1 MSNSAFLV
9 AFFTTIIRYY
19 DYALFGLS
27 ASILAQNF
35 LPNIEQDK
43 QLLGFFA
50 ILSAAVIVR
59 PLGSLI
65 FGFIGDKYGRT
76 KSIKISMFMSSISTG
91 LIAIAPSFEMI
102 GIFATVILTLCRMVF
117 LASLAGEVDG
127 IKIYVAEKTGD
138 NRKNLN
144 IGIVSCCSQIGALLA
159 AIAYYYASN
168 FGILY
173 LWRFNFFIGAIFGL
187 FAILMRNF
195 FKESSEFLYY
205 KNTASFKKLDTS
217 EFYGIRLYSRTNV
230 CSAASSLNSSC
241 LKLFK
246 FSCIQQIEIIRNN
259 KSSFI
264 IALLING
271 ATGGVYHFLVIFL
284 GVFLTKIAFVNHPEI
299 RFMNIALTTTYG
311 ISAVFAGLLADQINP
326 LRQITWALFVSI
338 IAALGMQIML
348 YKQIFNILCPV
359 ILIGLAAFYAVPLQI
374 IVQSLFKTNV
384 KMRLYSLSH
393 SFGGIILSSTTPFFS
408 MLLWQNFK
416 SLSLTLSFFIFLL
429 IILMS
434 AVLVLRRMLSLH
446 GY

>member
-1 MSNSAFLV
+1 MFNSAFLV

-35 LPNIEQDK
+35 LPNIGQDK

-50 ILSAAVIVR
+50 VLSAAVIVR

-76 KSIKISMFMSSISTG
+76 KSIKISMFISSISTV
-91 LIAIAPSFEMI
+91 LIAITPSFEMI

-127 IKIYVAEKTGD
+127 IKVYIAEQTGY

-168 FGILY
+168 SNIEY
-173 LWRFNFFIGAIFGL
+173 LWRFNFLIGAIFGL

-195 FKESSEFLYY
+195 FKESSSFL
-205 KNTASFKKLDTS
+205 
-217 EFYGIRLYSRTNV
+217 RM
-230 CSAASSLNSSC
+230 SSKSSVR
-241 LKLFK
+241 
-246 FSCIQQIEIIRNN
+246 QIIRDN
-259 KSSFI
+259 KLSFI
-264 IALLING
+264 IALLVNG
-271 ATGGVYHFLVIFL
+271 AIGGIYHFLVIFL
-284 GVFLTKIAFVNHPEI
+284 GVFLAKIAFINHPEI
-299 RFMNIALTTTYG
+299 RFINIALIITYG
-311 ISAVFAGLLADQINP
+311 ISAVFAGLLADKINP

-338 IAALGMQIML
+338 IIALGMQIML

-429 IILMS
+429 IILIS
-434 AVLVLRRMLSLH
+434 TVLVLRRTSSL
-446 GY
+446 

>member
-1 MSNSAFLV
+1 MMSPQKGNISMSNSAFLV

-91 LIAIAPSFEMI
+91 LIAITPSFEII

-127 IKIYVAEKTGD
+127 IKVYVAEKTGN
-138 NRKNLN
+138 NRKNLS
-144 IGIVSCCSQIGALLA
+144 IGIVSCCGQIGALLA

-168 FGILY
+168 SDIRY
-173 LWRFNFFIGAIFGL
+173 LWRFNFLIGAIFGL

-195 FKESSEFLYY
+195 FKENNEFLR
-205 KNTASFKKLDTS
+205 K
-217 EFYGIRLYSRTNV
+217 
-230 CSAASSLNSSC
+230 SSKSTI
-241 LKLFK
+241 K
-246 FSCIQQIEIIRNN
+246 QIIKDN

-264 IALLING
+264 IALLVNG
-271 ATGGVYHFLVIFL
+271 AIGGVYHFLVIFL
-284 GVFLTKIAFVNHPEI
+284 GVFLTKIAFINHPEI

-311 ISAVFAGLLADQINP
+311 ISAVFAGLLADKINP
-326 LRQITWALFVSI
+326 LRQITWALFASI
-338 IAALGMQIML
+338 IVALGMQIML

-374 IVQSLFKTNV
+374 IIQSLFKTNV

-393 SFGGIILSSTTPFFS
+393 SFGGIILSATTPFFS

-429 IILMS
+429 IILIS
-434 AVLVLRRMLSLH
+434 TVLVLRNLKQITSK
-446 GY
+446 

>member
-1 MSNSAFLV
+1 MFNPAFLV

-27 ASILAQNF
+27 TSILAQSF

-50 ILSAAVIVR
+50 VLSAAVIVR

-76 KSIKISMFMSSISTG
+76 KSIKISMFISSISTG
-91 LIAIAPSFEMI
+91 LIAITPSFEMI
-102 GIFATVILTLCRMVF
+102 GIFATVILTLCRMIF

-127 IKIYVAEKTGD
+127 IKVYVAEQTGN

-168 FGILY
+168 SDILY
-173 LWRFNFFIGAIFGL
+173 LWRFNFLIGAIFGL
-187 FAILMRNF
+187 FAILMRSF
-195 FKESSEFLYY
+195 FKESSKFL
-205 KNTASFKKLDTS
+205 
-217 EFYGIRLYSRTNV
+217 R
-230 CSAASSLNSSC
+230 ASSKSTVWQIIKDS
-241 LKLFK
+241 KL
-246 FSCIQQIEIIRNN
+246 
-259 KSSFI
+259 SFI

-271 ATGGVYHFLVIFL
+271 AIGGIYHFLVIFL
-284 GVFLTKIAFVNHPEI
+284 GVFLTKIAFINHPEI
-299 RFMNIALTTTYG
+299 RFINIALIITYG
-311 ISAVFAGLLADQINP
+311 ISAVFAGLLADKINP
-326 LRQITWALFVSI
+326 LRQITWALFASI
-338 IAALGMQIML
+338 IVALGMQIML
-348 YKQIFNILCPV
+348 YKQIFNILGPV

-393 SFGGIILSSTTPFFS
+393 SFGGIILSSSTPFFS

-429 IILMS
+429 VILTS
-434 AVLVLRRMLSLH
+434 TVLVLRRMLSLH
-446 GY
+446 GSQNLLDVIPAKAGI

>member
-35 LPNIEQDK
+35 LPDIEQDK

-91 LIAIAPSFEMI
+91 LIAITPSFEMI
-102 GIFATVILTLCRMVF
+102 GIFATVILTLCRMFF

-168 FGILY
+168 SDIQY

-195 FKESSEFLYY
+195 FKESSEFLR
-205 KNTASFKKLDTS
+205 K
-217 EFYGIRLYSRTNV
+217 
-230 CSAASSLNSSC
+230 SSKSTI
-241 LKLFK
+241 K
-246 FSCIQQIEIIRNN
+246 QIIKEN
-259 KSSFI
+259 KTSFI

-271 ATGGVYHFLVIFL
+271 AIGGVYHFLVIFL
-284 GVFLTKIAFVNHPEI
+284 GVFLTKIAFVNHTEI

-311 ISAVFAGLLADQINP
+311 ISAVFAGLLADKINP
-326 LRQITWALFVSI
+326 LRQITWTVFASI
-338 IAALGMQIML
+338 IVALGMQIML
-348 YKQIFNILCPV
+348 YKQIFNILCPI
-359 ILIGLAAFYAVPLQI
+359 ILIGLAAFYAAPLQI

-434 AVLVLRRMLSLH
+434 TVLVLRKMLSLH

>member
-43 QLLGFFA
+43 QLLVFFA

-59 PLGSLI
+59 PLGSLM

-76 KSIKISMFMSSISTG
+76 KSIKISMCMSSIATG
-91 LIAIAPSFEMI
+91 LIAITPSFEII

-127 IKIYVAEKTGD
+127 IKVYVAEKTGD
-138 NRKNLN
+138 NQKNLN

-168 FGILY
+168 SDIQY
-173 LWRFNFFIGAIFGL
+173 LWRFTFFIGAIFGL

-195 FKESSEFLYY
+195 FKESSEFLR
-205 KNTASFKKLDTS
+205 TS
-217 EFYGIRLYSRTNV
+217 SQSTLR
-230 CSAASSLNSSC
+230 
-241 LKLFK
+241 
-246 FSCIQQIEIIRNN
+246 QIIWNN
-259 KSSFI
+259 KLSVI

-271 ATGGVYHFLVIFL
+271 AIGGVYHFLVIFL
-284 GVFLTKIAFVNHPEI
+284 GVLLTKIALINHPEI

-311 ISAVFAGLLADQINP
+311 ISAVFAGLFADKINP

-338 IAALGMQIML
+338 IVALGMQIML

-434 AVLVLRRMLSLH
+434 TVLVLRRMSSSQQ
-446 GY
+446 

>member
-76 KSIKISMFMSSISTG
+76 KSIKISMCMSSISTG
-91 LIAIAPSFEMI
+91 LIAITPSFEII

-127 IKIYVAEKTGD
+127 IKVYVAEKTVD
-138 NRKNLN
+138 NQKNLN

-168 FGILY
+168 SDIQY

-195 FKESSEFLYY
+195 FKASSEFLR
-205 KNTASFKKLDTS
+205 TS
-217 EFYGIRLYSRTNV
+217 SKSTLR
-230 CSAASSLNSSC
+230 
-241 LKLFK
+241 
-246 FSCIQQIEIIRNN
+246 QIIWNN
-259 KSSFI
+259 KLSVI

-271 ATGGVYHFLVIFL
+271 AIGGVYNFLVIFL
-284 GVFLTKIAFVNHPEI
+284 GVFLTKIAFINHPEI

-311 ISAVFAGLLADQINP
+311 ISAVFAGLFADKINP

-338 IAALGMQIML
+338 IVALGMQIML

-434 AVLVLRRMLSLH
+434 TVLVLRRMSSSQK
-446 GY
+446 

>member
-9 AFFTTIIRYY
+9 AFFTAIIRYY

-35 LPNIEQDK
+35 LPDIEQDK

-91 LIAIAPSFEMI
+91 LIAITPSFEMI
-102 GIFATVILTLCRMVF
+102 GIFATVILTLCRMFF

-127 IKIYVAEKTGD
+127 IKVYVAEKTGD

-144 IGIVSCCSQIGALLA
+144 IGIISCCSQIGALLA

-168 FGILY
+168 SDIQY

-195 FKESSEFLYY
+195 FKESSEFLR
-205 KNTASFKKLDTS
+205 K
-217 EFYGIRLYSRTNV
+217 
-230 CSAASSLNSSC
+230 SSKSTI
-241 LKLFK
+241 K
-246 FSCIQQIEIIRNN
+246 QIIKDN
-259 KSSFI
+259 KTSFI

-271 ATGGVYHFLVIFL
+271 AIGGVYHFLVIFL

-311 ISAVFAGLLADQINP
+311 ISAVFAGLLADKINP
-326 LRQITWALFVSI
+326 LRQITWTVFASI
-338 IAALGMQIML
+338 IVALGMQIML
-348 YKQIFNILCPV
+348 YKQTFNILCPI

-393 SFGGIILSSTTPFFS
+393 SCGGIILSSTTPFFS
-408 MLLWQNFK
+408 MSLWQNFK

-429 IILMS
+429 IILMCT
-434 AVLVLRRMLSLH
+434 VLVLRKMLSLH
-446 GY
+446 GYGNPPKNNRQKE

>member
-91 LIAIAPSFEMI
+91 LIAITPSFEII

-127 IKIYVAEKTGD
+127 IKVYVAEKTGD

-144 IGIVSCCSQIGALLA
+144 IGIVSCCSQIGALFA

-168 FGILY
+168 SGILY
-173 LWRFNFFIGAIFGL
+173 LWRFNFFIGVIFGL

-205 KNTASFKKLDTS
+205 KNKSLSKSTIWQIIKDNKL
-217 EFYGIRLYSRTNV
+217 
-230 CSAASSLNSSC
+230 
-241 LKLFK
+241 
-246 FSCIQQIEIIRNN
+246 
-259 KSSFI
+259 SFI

-271 ATGGVYHFLVIFL
+271 AIGGVYHFLVIFL

-299 RFMNIALTTTYG
+299 RFMNIALTATYG
-311 ISAVFAGLLADQINP
+311 ISAVFAGLLADKINP
-326 LRQITWALFVSI
+326 LRQIAWALFVSI

-416 SLSLTLSFFIFLL
+416 SLSLTLSFF
-429 IILMS
+429 
-434 AVLVLRRMLSLH
+434 V
-446 GY
+446 

>member
-35 LPNIEQDK
+35 LPDIEQDK

-91 LIAIAPSFEMI
+91 LIAITPSFEMI
-102 GIFATVILTLCRMVF
+102 GIFATVILTLCRMFF

-127 IKIYVAEKTGD
+127 IKVYVAEKTGD

-168 FGILY
+168 SDIQY

-195 FKESSEFLYY
+195 FKESSEFLR
-205 KNTASFKKLDTS
+205 K
-217 EFYGIRLYSRTNV
+217 
-230 CSAASSLNSSC
+230 SSKSTI
-241 LKLFK
+241 K
-246 FSCIQQIEIIRNN
+246 QIIKDN
-259 KSSFI
+259 KTSFI

-271 ATGGVYHFLVIFL
+271 AIGGVYHFLVIFL

-311 ISAVFAGLLADQINP
+311 ISAVFAGLLADKINP
-326 LRQITWALFVSI
+326 LRQITWTVFASI
-338 IAALGMQIML
+338 IVALGMQIML
-348 YKQIFNILCPV
+348 YKQIFNIICPI

-434 AVLVLRRMLSLH
+434 TVLVLRRMLSLH

>member
-1 MSNSAFLV
+1 MFNSAFLV

-35 LPNIEQDK
+35 LPNIGQDK

-50 ILSAAVIVR
+50 VLSAAVIVR

-76 KSIKISMFMSSISTG
+76 KSIKISMFISSISTV
-91 LIAIAPSFEMI
+91 LIAITPSFEMI

-127 IKIYVAEKTGD
+127 IKVYIAEQTGY

-168 FGILY
+168 SNIEY
-173 LWRFNFFIGAIFGL
+173 LWRFNFLIGAIFGL

-195 FKESSEFLYY
+195 FKESSSFL
-205 KNTASFKKLDTS
+205 
-217 EFYGIRLYSRTNV
+217 RM
-230 CSAASSLNSSC
+230 SSKSSVR
-241 LKLFK
+241 
-246 FSCIQQIEIIRNN
+246 QIIRDN
-259 KSSFI
+259 KLSFI
-264 IALLING
+264 IALLVNG
-271 ATGGVYHFLVIFL
+271 AIGGIYHFLVIFL
-284 GVFLTKIAFVNHPEI
+284 GVFLAKIAFINHPEI
-299 RFMNIALTTTYG
+299 RFINIALIITYG
-311 ISAVFAGLLADQINP
+311 ISAVFAGLLADKINP

-338 IAALGMQIML
+338 IIALGMQIML

-429 IILMS
+429 IILIS
-434 AVLVLRRMLSLH
+434 TVLVLRRMSSL
-446 GY
+446 

>member
-91 LIAIAPSFEMI
+91 LIAITPSFEMI

-159 AIAYYYASN
+159 AIAYYYTSN
-168 FGILY
+168 SDIQY

-195 FKESSEFLYY
+195 FKESSEFLR
-205 KNTASFKKLDTS
+205 K
-217 EFYGIRLYSRTNV
+217 
-230 CSAASSLNSSC
+230 SSKSTI
-241 LKLFK
+241 K
-246 FSCIQQIEIIRNN
+246 QIIKDN
-259 KSSFI
+259 KTSFI

-271 ATGGVYHFLVIFL
+271 AIGGVYHFLVIFL

-311 ISAVFAGLLADQINP
+311 ISAVFAGLLADKINP
-326 LRQITWALFVSI
+326 LRQITWTVFASI
-338 IAALGMQIML
+338 IVALGMQIML
-348 YKQIFNILCPV
+348 YKQIFNILCPI

-434 AVLVLRRMLSLH
+434 TVLVLRKMLSLH

>member
-91 LIAIAPSFEMI
+91 LIAITPSFEMI

-168 FGILY
+168 SGILY

-187 FAILMRNF
+187 FAILMRSF
-195 FKESSEFLYY
+195 FKESGEFLYY
-205 KNTASFKKLDTS
+205 KSTIELNLERFRQDEFKEESAERTKVREYKRTPQNSLVLSFLNDARQIIKDNKL
-217 EFYGIRLYSRTNV
+217 
-230 CSAASSLNSSC
+230 
-241 LKLFK
+241 
-246 FSCIQQIEIIRNN
+246 
-259 KSSFI
+259 SFI

-271 ATGGVYHFLVIFL
+271 AIGGVYHFLVIFL

-311 ISAVFAGLLADQINP
+311 ISAVFAGLLADKINP

-429 IILMS
+429 ITLMS
-434 AVLVLRRMLSLH
+434 TVLVLRRMLSLH

>member
-1 MSNSAFLV
+1 MFNSAFLV

-19 DYALFGLS
+19 DYVLFGLS

-91 LIAIAPSFEMI
+91 LIAITPSFEMI

-127 IKIYVAEKTGD
+127 IKVYVAEKTGV

-168 FGILY
+168 SDIQY
-173 LWRFNFFIGAIFGL
+173 LWRLNFFIGAIFGL

-195 FKESSEFLYY
+195 FKETSEFLYY
-205 KNTASFKKLDTS
+205 KNKPSSKSTIWQIIKDNKL
-217 EFYGIRLYSRTNV
+217 
-230 CSAASSLNSSC
+230 
-241 LKLFK
+241 
-246 FSCIQQIEIIRNN
+246 
-259 KSSFI
+259 SFI

-271 ATGGVYHFLVIFL
+271 AIGGVYHFLVIFL
-284 GVFLTKIAFVNHPEI
+284 GVFLTKIAFINHPEI

-311 ISAVFAGLLADQINP
+311 ISAVFAGLLADKINP

-429 IILMS
+429 ITLMS
-434 AVLVLRRMLSLH
+434 TVLVLRKVSSLH

>member
-35 LPNIEQDK
+35 LPDIEQDK

-65 FGFIGDKYGRT
+65 FGFIGDKYGRI

-91 LIAIAPSFEMI
+91 LIAITPSFEMI
-102 GIFATVILTLCRMVF
+102 GIFATVILTLCRMFF

-159 AIAYYYASN
+159 AIAYYYVSN
-168 FGILY
+168 SSIWY
-173 LWRFNFFIGAIFGL
+173 LWRLNFFIGTIFGL
-187 FAILMRNF
+187 FAILIRNF
-195 FKESSEFLYY
+195 FKESREFLYY
-205 KNTASFKKLDTS
+205 KSTIELNLERLRPDEFKEEYAERTKVREHRRIPQNSLVLSFLNDARQIIKDNTL
-217 EFYGIRLYSRTNV
+217 
-230 CSAASSLNSSC
+230 
-241 LKLFK
+241 
-246 FSCIQQIEIIRNN
+246 
-259 KSSFI
+259 SFI

-271 ATGGVYHFLVIFL
+271 AIGGVYHFLVIFL
-284 GVFLTKIAFVNHPEI
+284 GVLLTKIAFVNHPEI

-311 ISAVFAGLLADQINP
+311 ISAVFAGLLADKINP
-326 LRQITWALFVSI
+326 LKQITLTVFASI
-338 IAALGMQIML
+338 IVALGMQIML
-348 YKQIFNILCPV
+348 YKQTFNMLCPV
-359 ILIGLAAFYAVPLQI
+359 ILIGLAAFYAVPLQV
-374 IVQSLFKTNV
+374 IVQSLFKTNI

-416 SLSLTLSFFIFLL
+416 SLSLTLSLFIFLL

-434 AVLVLRRMLSLH
+434 TVLVLRKMLSLH
-446 GY
+446 

>member
-9 AFFTTIIRYY
+9 AFFTTIVRYY

-35 LPNIEQDK
+35 LPSIEQDK
-43 QLLGFFA
+43 QLLGFFVV
-50 ILSAAVIVR
+50 LSAAVIVR

-65 FGFIGDKYGRT
+65 FGFVGDKYGRT
-76 KSIKISMFMSSISTG
+76 KSIKISMFISSISTG
-91 LIAIAPSFEMI
+91 LIAITPSFEMM

-127 IKIYVAEKTGD
+127 IKVYVAEKTGY

-159 AIAYYYASN
+159 SIAYYYASN
-168 FGILY
+168 SSIEY

-187 FAILMRNF
+187 FAILMKNS

-205 KNTASFKKLDTS
+205 KNAD
-217 EFYGIRLYSRTNV
+217 
-230 CSAASSLNSSC
+230 SSLNSSC
-241 LKLFK
+241 LKLFE
-246 FSCIQQIEIIRNN
+246 FSCMQQIKIIKDNL
-259 KSSFI
+259 SSFI

-271 ATGGVYHFLVIFL
+271 AIGGVYHFLVIFL
-284 GVFLTKIAFVNHPEI
+284 GVFLAKIAFINYPEI
-299 RFMNIALTTTYG
+299 RFMNIVLTTTYG
-311 ISAVFAGLLADQINP
+311 ISALFAGLLADKINP
-326 LRQITWALFVSI
+326 LKQIIWALFASI
-338 IAALGMQIML
+338 IVALWMQIML
-348 YKQIFNILCPV
+348 YKQMFNVLCPV
-359 ILIGLAAFYAVPLQI
+359 ILIGLAAFYSVPLQI
-374 IVQSLFKTNV
+374 IVQYLFKTNV

-393 SFGGIILSSTTPFFS
+393 SFGGIILSSSTPFFS

-434 AVLVLRRMLSLH
+434 TVLVLRK
-446 GY
+446 YK

>member
-1 MSNSAFLV
+1 MFNPALLV

-27 ASILAQNF
+27 ASILAQSF

-50 ILSAAVIVR
+50 VLSAAAIVR

-76 KSIKISMFMSSISTG
+76 KSIKISMFISSISTG
-91 LIAIAPSFEMI
+91 LIAITPSFEMI

-127 IKIYVAEKTGD
+127 IKVYVAEQTGN

-168 FGILY
+168 PGILY
-173 LWRFNFFIGAIFGL
+173 LWRFNFLIGAIFGL
-187 FAILMRNF
+187 FAILMRRF
-195 FKESSEFLYY
+195 FKESSGFL
-205 KNTASFKKLDTS
+205 
-217 EFYGIRLYSRTNV
+217 R
-230 CSAASSLNSSC
+230 ASSKSTVWQIIKDN
-241 LKLFK
+241 KL
-246 FSCIQQIEIIRNN
+246 
-259 KSSFI
+259 SFI
-264 IALLING
+264 IALLVNG
-271 ATGGVYHFLVIFL
+271 AIGGAYHFLVIFL
-284 GVFLTKIAFVNHPEI
+284 GVFLAKIAFINHPEI
-299 RFMNIALTTTYG
+299 KFINIALIITYG
-311 ISAVFAGLLADQINP
+311 ISAVFAGLLADKINP
-326 LRQITWALFVSI
+326 LRQIAWALFASI
-338 IAALGMQIML
+338 IVALGMQIML

-374 IVQSLFKTNV
+374 IVQSLFKTNI

-429 IILMS
+429 VILTS
-434 AVLVLRRMLSLH
+434 TVLVLRRMLSLH
-446 GY
+446 GSKNLPDVIPAKAGI

>member
-35 LPNIEQDK
+35 LPDIEQDK

-91 LIAIAPSFEMI
+91 LIAITPSFEMI

-127 IKIYVAEKTGD
+127 IKIYVAEKTGY

-168 FGILY
+168 SSIWY
-173 LWRFNFFIGAIFGL
+173 LWRLNFFIGAIFGL
-187 FAILMRNF
+187 FAILMGNF

-205 KNTASFKKLDTS
+205 KNKPSSKSTIRQIIKDNKL
-217 EFYGIRLYSRTNV
+217 
-230 CSAASSLNSSC
+230 
-241 LKLFK
+241 
-246 FSCIQQIEIIRNN
+246 
-259 KSSFI
+259 SFI

-271 ATGGVYHFLVIFL
+271 AIGGVYHFLVIFL

-311 ISAVFAGLLADQINP
+311 ISAVFAGLLADKINP

-393 SFGGIILSSTTPFFS
+393 SFGGIILSSTIPFFS

-434 AVLVLRRMLSLH
+434 TVLVLRKMLSLH

>member
-35 LPNIEQDK
+35 LPDIEQDK

-76 KSIKISMFMSSISTG
+76 KSIRISMFMSSISTG
-91 LIAIAPSFEMI
+91 LIAITPSFEMI
-102 GIFATVILTLCRMVF
+102 GIFATVILTLCQMFF

-127 IKIYVAEKTGD
+127 IKVYVAEKTGD

-144 IGIVSCCSQIGALLA
+144 IGIVSCCSQVGALLA

-168 FGILY
+168 SDIQY

-195 FKESSEFLYY
+195 FKESSEFLR
-205 KNTASFKKLDTS
+205 K
-217 EFYGIRLYSRTNV
+217 
-230 CSAASSLNSSC
+230 SSKSTI
-241 LKLFK
+241 K
-246 FSCIQQIEIIRNN
+246 QIIKDN
-259 KSSFI
+259 KTSFI

-271 ATGGVYHFLVIFL
+271 AIGGVYHFLVIFL

-311 ISAVFAGLLADQINP
+311 ISAVFAGLLADKINP
-326 LRQITWALFVSI
+326 LRQITWTVFASI
-338 IAALGMQIML
+338 IVALGMQIML
-348 YKQIFNILCPV
+348 YKQTFNILCPI

-393 SFGGIILSSTTPFFS
+393 SFGGIILSSATPFFS

-434 AVLVLRRMLSLH
+434 TVLVLRKMLSLH

>member
-43 QLLGFFA
+43 QLLVFFA

-76 KSIKISMFMSSISTG
+76 KSIKISMCMSSIATG
-91 LIAIAPSFEMI
+91 LIAITPSFEII

-127 IKIYVAEKTGD
+127 IKVYVAEKTGD
-138 NRKNLN
+138 NQKNLN

-168 FGILY
+168 SDIQY

-195 FKESSEFLYY
+195 LKESSEFLR
-205 KNTASFKKLDTS
+205 TS
-217 EFYGIRLYSRTNV
+217 SKSTLR
-230 CSAASSLNSSC
+230 
-241 LKLFK
+241 
-246 FSCIQQIEIIRNN
+246 QIIWNN
-259 KSSFI
+259 KLSVI

-271 ATGGVYHFLVIFL
+271 AIGGVYNFLVIFL
-284 GVFLTKIAFVNHPEI
+284 GVFLTKIALINQPEI

-311 ISAVFAGLLADQINP
+311 ISAVFAGLFADKINP

-338 IAALGMQIML
+338 IVALGMQIML
-348 YKQIFNILCPV
+348 YKQIFNILCPI

-408 MLLWQNFK
+408 MLLWQNVK

-434 AVLVLRRMLSLH
+434 TVLVLRRMLSSQQ
-446 GY
+446 

>member
-91 LIAIAPSFEMI
+91 LIAITPSFEMI
-102 GIFATVILTLCRMVF
+102 GIFATVILTLCRMFF

-127 IKIYVAEKTGD
+127 IKVYVAEKTGD

-168 FGILY
+168 SDIQY

-195 FKESSEFLYY
+195 FKESSEFLR
-205 KNTASFKKLDTS
+205 K
-217 EFYGIRLYSRTNV
+217 
-230 CSAASSLNSSC
+230 SSKSTI
-241 LKLFK
+241 K
-246 FSCIQQIEIIRNN
+246 QIIKDN
-259 KSSFI
+259 KTSFI

-271 ATGGVYHFLVIFL
+271 TIGGVYHFLVIFL

-311 ISAVFAGLLADQINP
+311 ISAVFAGLLADKINP
-326 LRQITWALFVSI
+326 LRQITWTVFASI
-338 IAALGMQIML
+338 IVALGMQIML
-348 YKQIFNILCPV
+348 YKQIFNILCPI

-393 SFGGIILSSTTPFFS
+393 SFGGIILSSTAPFFS

-416 SLSLTLSFFIFLL
+416 SLFLTLSFFIFLL
-429 IILMS
+429 IILIGT
-434 AVLVLRRMLSLH
+434 VLVLRRMLSLH

>member
-35 LPNIEQDK
+35 LPDIEQDK

-59 PLGSLI
+59 SLGSLI

-91 LIAIAPSFEMI
+91 LIAITPSFEMI

-127 IKIYVAEKTGD
+127 IKIYVAEKTGY

-168 FGILY
+168 SSIWY
-173 LWRFNFFIGAIFGL
+173 LWRLNFFIGAIFGL
-187 FAILMRNF
+187 FAILMGNF

-205 KNTASFKKLDTS
+205 KNKPSSKSTIRQIIKDNKL
-217 EFYGIRLYSRTNV
+217 
-230 CSAASSLNSSC
+230 
-241 LKLFK
+241 
-246 FSCIQQIEIIRNN
+246 
-259 KSSFI
+259 SFI

-271 ATGGVYHFLVIFL
+271 AIGGVYHFLVIFL

-311 ISAVFAGLLADQINP
+311 ISAVFAGLLADKINP

-434 AVLVLRRMLSLH
+434 TVLVLRKMLSLH

>member
-27 ASILAQNF
+27 AIILAQNF

-43 QLLGFFA
+43 QLLVFFA
-50 ILSAAVIVR
+50 ILSVAVIVR

-102 GIFATVILTLCRMVF
+102 GIFATVILTLCRMFF

-168 FGILY
+168 SSIWY
-173 LWRFNFFIGAIFGL
+173 LWRLNFFIGAIFGL

-205 KNTASFKKLDTS
+205 KNKPSSKST
-217 EFYGIRLYSRTNV
+217 IR
-230 CSAASSLNSSC
+230 
-241 LKLFK
+241 
-246 FSCIQQIEIIRNN
+246 QIIKDN

-271 ATGGVYHFLVIFL
+271 AIGGVYHFLVIFL

-311 ISAVFAGLLADQINP
+311 ISAVFAGLLADKINP

-374 IVQSLFKTNV
+374 IVQSLFKTNI

-434 AVLVLRRMLSLH
+434 TVLVLRRMLSLH

>member
-65 FGFIGDKYGRT
+65 FGFIGDKYGRI

-91 LIAIAPSFEMI
+91 LIAILPSLEMI
-102 GIFATVILTLCRMVF
+102 GIFAMVILTLCRMFF

-144 IGIVSCCSQIGALLA
+144 IGIVACCSQIGALLA

-168 FGILY
+168 ASIWY
-173 LWRFNFFIGAIFGL
+173 LWRLNFFIGAIFGL

-195 FKESSEFLYY
+195 FKESREFLYY
-205 KNTASFKKLDTS
+205 KSNIELNLERFRQDEFKEESAKCIKVREHRRISQNSLVLSFLNDARQIIKDNKL
-217 EFYGIRLYSRTNV
+217 
-230 CSAASSLNSSC
+230 
-241 LKLFK
+241 
-246 FSCIQQIEIIRNN
+246 
-259 KSSFI
+259 SFI

-271 ATGGVYHFLVIFL
+271 AIGGVYHFLVIFL

-311 ISAVFAGLLADQINP
+311 ISAVFAGLLADKINP
-326 LRQITWALFVSI
+326 LKQITWTVFASI
-338 IAALGMQIML
+338 IVALGMQIML

-374 IVQSLFKTNV
+374 IVQSLFKTNI

-416 SLSLTLSFFIFLL
+416 SLSLTLSWFIFLL

-434 AVLVLRRMLSLH
+434 TVLVLRKMLSLH
-446 GY
+446 EY

>member
-91 LIAIAPSFEMI
+91 LIAITPSFEMI

-127 IKIYVAEKTGD
+127 IKVYVAEKTGD

-168 FGILY
+168 SGILY

-187 FAILMRNF
+187 FAILMRSF

-205 KNTASFKKLDTS
+205 KSTIELNLERFRQDEFKEESAQRTKVREHRRMPQNSLVLSFLNDARQIIKDNKL
-217 EFYGIRLYSRTNV
+217 
-230 CSAASSLNSSC
+230 
-241 LKLFK
+241 
-246 FSCIQQIEIIRNN
+246 
-259 KSSFI
+259 SFI

-271 ATGGVYHFLVIFL
+271 AIGGVYHFLVIFL

-311 ISAVFAGLLADQINP
+311 ISAVFAGLLADKINP

-434 AVLVLRRMLSLH
+434 TVLVLRRMLSLH